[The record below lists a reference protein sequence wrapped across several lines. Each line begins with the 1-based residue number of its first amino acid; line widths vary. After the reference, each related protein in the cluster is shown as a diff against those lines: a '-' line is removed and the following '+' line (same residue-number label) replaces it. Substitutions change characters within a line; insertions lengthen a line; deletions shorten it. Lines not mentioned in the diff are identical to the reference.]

1 MGSVNKGKRMNVQ
14 AKKWRRASRTVIAGV
29 AAVPGR
35 L

>member
-1 MGSVNKGKRMNVQ
+1 MGDQ